1 MGTTY
6 PKRTGYAS
14 KPTEDLG
21 SYIDVKLAIEIGT
34 AQPDTLDLTVEWVQL
49 AERLGVDIAFSA
61 EAWWSDAAT
70 PLAYLADKTERIKLG
85 TGIMQVTART
95 PAMTAMTALTLHD
108 LTGGRFILGL
118 GASGPQVVEGL
129 HGVRYKTPLTR
140 LRETVDICRMVFAG
154 EKVRYQGKVFQLPL
168 PNSEGKSIRIA
179 HEPADIPIYL
189 ATLGPN
195 ALRFTGAQANGW
207 LGTSFS
213 PDHPE
218 AHMDH
223 LAAGAAN
230 VGRPLQAVDL
240 CVSVRVEIGEN
251 VDEMI
256 ERRKQGVAFNMGGMG
271 SATTNF
277 YNDAFA
283 RAGYQE
289 DAKAIQALWLAG
301 KRDEAAKRVPAAM
314 VTEFQ
319 ALGTREMV
327 RDRLRKYREVGVTT
341 LKLGLDSAG
350 PVGPKRFAL
359 LENIVDLVEGL

>member
-1 MGTTY
+1 M
-6 PKRTGYAS
+6 
-14 KPTEDLG
+14 
-21 SYIDVKLAIEIGT
+21 KLAIEIG
-34 AQPDTLDLTVEWVQL
+34 AARPDTLGLATEWVQL
-49 AERLGVDIAFSA
+49 AERLGVDMAFSA

-70 PLAYLADKTERIKLG
+70 PLAYLADKTERIKLA

-129 HGVRYKTPLTR
+129 HGVRYHTPLTR
-140 LRETVDICRMVFAG
+140 LRETVEICRVIFSG

-168 PNSEGKSIRIA
+168 PDSEGKPIRIA
-179 HEPADIPIYL
+179 HEPAEIPIYL

-195 ALRFTGAQANGW
+195 SLRFTGGAANGW

-218 AHMDH
+218 AHLDY
-223 LAAGAAN
+223 LAAGALEA
-230 VGRPLQAVDL
+230 GRPLRAVDL

-251 VDEMI
+251 VEQMI
-256 ERRKQGVAFNMGGMG
+256 ERRKRGVAFNMGGMG

-277 YNDAFA
+277 YNDAFK
-283 RAGYQE
+283 RAGYEE
-289 DAKAIQALWLAG
+289 DARAIQSLWIAG
-301 KRDEAAKRVPAAM
+301 KRDEAAKRVPDAM

-327 RDRLRKYREVGVTT
+327 LERLRKYREVGVTT

-350 PVGPKRFAL
+350 PIGPKRFEL
-359 LENIVDLVEGL
+359 LENIVDLIGDL